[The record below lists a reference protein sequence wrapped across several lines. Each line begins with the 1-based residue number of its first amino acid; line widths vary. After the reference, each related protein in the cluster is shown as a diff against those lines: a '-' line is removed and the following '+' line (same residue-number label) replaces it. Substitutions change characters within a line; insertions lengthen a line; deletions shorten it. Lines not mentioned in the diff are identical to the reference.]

1 LEWYFTFSSPGI
13 SLWTKSNFGKLL
25 DRRYENLHVVDAL
38 DGASFTVSRRLE
50 IDAQSIKNAKKA
62 QTALRF
68 SAHRQ
73 MRCIAP
79 VR

>member
-1 LEWYFTFSSPGI
+1 MVFYFFINWNFQI

-68 SAHRQ
+68 SAH
-73 MRCIAP
+73 
-79 VR
+79 